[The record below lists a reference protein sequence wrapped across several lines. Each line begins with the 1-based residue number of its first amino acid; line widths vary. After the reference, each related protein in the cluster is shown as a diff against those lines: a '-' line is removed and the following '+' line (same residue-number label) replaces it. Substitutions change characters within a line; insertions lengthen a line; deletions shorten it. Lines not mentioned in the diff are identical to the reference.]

1 MLTGLY
7 GRLAQDTIERKRL
20 SAKTIRYIH
29 STLHK
34 VLSDAVDSG
43 LLVKNVAATAK
54 PPRPNRRATGG
65 IEAWEPNE
73 LARFLKAVHEARLA
87 AS

>member
-7 GRLAQDTIERKRL
+7 GRLAQDTTDRKGL
-20 SAKTIRYIH
+20 SAKTISYIH

-43 LLVKNVAATAK
+43 LLVKNVAAPAE
-54 PPRPNRRATGG
+54 PPRHGRDPGMGA
-65 IEAWEPNE
+65 E
-73 LARFLKAVHEARLA
+73 
-87 AS
+87 